1 MTRYVRPKPFAI
13 TVSPNLQWHA
23 SGQHPSLFIALFP
36 NNLIRGFANAVYRTF
51 LSWKTCCND
60 TPLHG
65 RHNAFKNPQKGAA
78 VFTSKYKIMVFWNF
92 FKQLSWRSLQSEW
105 RIFFS
110 TLPVTKF
117 LHTTNHYKFGK
128 SIAQYSIIFSAHFFW
143 KKSCYIPHA
152 HTHFLLHY
160 FFHFRALCVREVFF
174 VVVVWYKIT
183 MLVT

>member
-92 FKQLSWRSLQSEW
+92 FIQLSWRNLQSEW
-105 RIFFS
+105 RIFFQR
-110 TLPVTKF
+110 F
-117 LHTTNHYKFGK
+117 LSLSFCHTTNHYKFGK
-128 SIAQYSIIFSAHFFW
+128 FIAQYSIIFSAQFFL
-143 KKSCYIPHA
+143 KKVVLHTT
-152 HTHFLLHY
+152 HTHTYTFLTAL
-160 FFHFRALCVREVFF
+160 FFSF
-174 VVVVWYKIT
+174 
-183 MLVT
+183 